1 MINLEFKPFKVE
13 VLRSIDSTEEA
24 WTTSK
29 PTIAYKSED
38 ELKKTV
44 KEMASQDLPL
54 SAFKQYHL
62 RIESSILF
70 RDLLFTIRPCIAWSS
85 SFRINPIRPGNIFLE
100 SIIEP
105 LKDELVLF
113 TEELKDA
120 YKWFEEG
127 RPLDEVKTLLPV
139 ATMTQYVVSIDS
151 RTLMCIIATLYDMDK
166 LGFAYH
172 IMKLCN
178 VLGYS
183 DYGELPKTSAN
194 SLYNKLCTGDTT
206 NYSFITPNKDF
217 KISEYKEYS
226 DYCAELTTITDL
238 STAGQALRQHFS
250 LMRYQGFDV
259 VKTLGYVGV
268 LREFTCQDRLKCIA
282 VGQVESFK
290 QLICRR
296 ICHVVH
302 WDSEYETSK
311 IISWADILKPMISG
325 ISTKEF
331 ASLLPCK
338 CNWKKCSVSE
348 ETRLRL
354 WKNKGVAGTVPD
366 ANTVCPILVGDPSL
380 VQKRK
385 EFYNSNSCIMS
396 KWEDLVAEGF
406 IRKNETKWSA
416 ENEWDN
422 QEDKKG

>member
-24 WTTSK
+24 WLTSK
-29 PTIAYKSED
+29 ATIKYDNED

-100 SIIEP
+100 STIEP
-105 LKDELVLF
+105 LKDRLVILHESL
-113 TEELKDA
+113 EEA
-120 YKWFEEG
+120 YKWFEGG
-127 RPLDEVKTLLPV
+127 RPLDEVKTFLPV

-151 RTLMCIIATLYDMDK
+151 RTLMCVIATLYDMDK

-194 SLYNKLCTGDTT
+194 SLYNKLCTGDTV
-206 NYSFITPNKDF
+206 NYSMLTPNESF
-217 KISEYKEYS
+217 RISEYKEYS

-238 STAGQALRQHFS
+238 STAGQVLRQHFS

-290 QLICRR
+290 QLIRRR

-406 IRKNETKWSA
+406 IRKTETKWSA